1 MTRQTTLVSAI
12 GRLAVSLAILC
23 AASLGAGTAA
33 HANPC
38 FARFPFG
45 TVSLARSNFAA
56 GTYGADLKLLYG
68 DWEWLTTFG
77 LATDATKAD
86 SYVESVAELVR
97 DCVGDLE
104 HGRLDFTRHQVID
117 SQSQLLRAETDPE
130 YFVRAFDDLVKVRQE
145 LARIELELDARVHMH
160 APAVS
165 ADGLIVLKNTE
176 NETQLRFLQLAADR
190 STGIG
195 WVVVL
200 AQDLED
206 ELESFQTAHE
216 LTRQLITDYVS
227 DFPGVRDLVI
237 NRLINNTG
245 SVVDQYGEFFSPA
258 KQAQLQALLTAA
270 AAERQDENLTQ
281 AATNLGHIAD
291 SIQDQLPAVWDQG
304 EPLKL
309 LAVKLKFIF
318 GGCTS
323 SDTNHP
329 LASSTYFGD
338 LPVATRFVTEGGHA
352 AFCVP

>member
-1 MTRQTTLVSAI
+1 MTQTTTLISAL
-12 GRLAVSLAILC
+12 GRLAASIAILC
-23 AASLGAGTAA
+23 AASLAAGTPA

-38 FARFPFG
+38 TARFPFG
-45 TVSLARSNFAA
+45 TVSLAKSNFAA
-56 GTYGADLKLLYG
+56 GSYGADLKLLYG

-77 LATDATKAD
+77 LATDAAKAD
-86 SYVESVAELVR
+86 AYVEAVAELVR

-104 HGRLDFTRHQVID
+104 HGRLDFSRHQVID
-117 SQSQLLRAETDPE
+117 PLTQAPRAETDPE
-130 YFVRAFDDLVKVRQE
+130 YFVREFDDLVKVRQE
-145 LARIELELDARVHMH
+145 LARIELEFDARVHTH
-160 APAVS
+160 APAVT
-165 ADGLIVLKNTE
+165 ATGLVTLKNTE
-176 NETQLRFLQLAADR
+176 NATQLRFLQLAADR

-195 WVVVL
+195 WVVML

-216 LTRQLITDYVS
+216 LTRALITDYVS

-245 SVVDQYGEFFSPA
+245 SVVDQYGEFFSAA
-258 KQAQLQALLTAA
+258 KQAQLQTLLAAA

-309 LAVKLKFIF
+309 MAAKLKFLF
-318 GGCTS
+318 GGCAS
-323 SDTNHP
+323 SDDHHP
-329 LASSTYFGD
+329 LQTTYFSD
-338 LPVATRFVTEGGHA
+338 LSVTTSFIAEGGNVA
-352 AFCVP
+352 SFCVP

>member
-12 GRLAVSLAILC
+12 GRLAASIAILC
-23 AASLGAGTAA
+23 AASLAAGTAA
-33 HANPC
+33 RANPC
-38 FARFPFG
+38 TARFPFG
-45 TVSLARSNFAA
+45 TIGLAKSNFATA
-56 GTYGADLKLLYG
+56 SYGADLKLLYG
-68 DWEWLTTFG
+68 DWEWQTTFG
-77 LATDATKAD
+77 VTTDAIKAD
-86 SYVESVAELVR
+86 AYVEGVAELVR

-104 HGRLDFTRHQVID
+104 HGRLDFTRHQVLD
-117 SQSQLLRAETDPE
+117 PQTQVLRAETDPE
-130 YFVRAFDDLVKVRQE
+130 YFIRAFDDLVSVRQE
-145 LARIELELDARVHMH
+145 LARIELEFDARVHTH
-160 APAVS
+160 APLVS
-165 ADGLIVLKNTE
+165 ANGLIVLKNTE

-190 STGIG
+190 TTGIG

-206 ELESFQTAHE
+206 QLESFQTAHE
-216 LTRQLITDYVS
+216 LTRELITDYVS

-258 KQAQLQALLTAA
+258 KQAQLQTLLTAA

-281 AATNLGHIAD
+281 AAANLGHIAD

-309 LAVKLKFIF
+309 MAAKLKFIF

-323 SDTNHP
+323 SDANHP